1 MILNIWDEEQEKY
14 VEVPAIKGSDGKNFT
29 ILGFYGTLSALQA
42 AVQTPAAGDAYG
54 IGAEAPYDIYIF
66 DGVTNAWINNGVLQG
81 AKGEKGDKG
90 ETGPQGPTGP
100 QGETG
105 PQGKTGPQGETGLQ
119 GETGPQGQTGPQGET
134 GQQGPTGPQ
143 GDPGP
148 NTVTDTT
155 TTALNGLLKGD
166 GAHVRTAVPGVDYM
180 VESDLYVCTVTA
192 SGNSYTCDKTLADIA
207 AASAAGK
214 IPVVRYNSATYWLV
228 FLTETRAMFTLAKRS
243 STETITV
250 NATGTIQLGFVG
262 LQTSTSVVVS
272 TAPVQIALA
281 DNTEYRLT
289 GVQTLT
295 ITFPTGD
302 FACWL
307 RIQTAESGTVA
318 VTLPETAKYIGEAP
332 TFGAGETWELSV
344 KDGVVIA
351 MKETA

>member
-14 VEVPAIKGSDGKNFT
+14 VEVPAIKGTDGKNFR

-42 AVQTPAAGDAYG
+42 AVQTPEAGDAYG
-54 IGAEAPYDIYIF
+54 VGAEAPYDIYIF

-134 GQQGPTGPQ
+134 GPQGPTGPQ

-148 NTVTDTT
+148 NTVTAET
-155 TTALNGLLKGD
+155 TTALSGLLKGN
-166 GAHVRTAVPGVDYM
+166 GTNVTVAQAGTDY
-180 VESDLYVCTVTA
+180 EAPPAQVT
-192 SGNSYTCDKTLADIA
+192 SGT
-207 AASAAGK
+207 
-214 IPVVRYNSATYWLV
+214 
-228 FLTETRAMFTLAKRS
+228 
-243 STETITV
+243 
-250 NATGTIQLGFVG
+250 
-262 LQTSTSVVVS
+262 
-272 TAPVQIALA
+272 QIALT

-295 ITFPTGD
+295 ITFPTGK
-302 FACWL
+302 FECWL
-307 RIQTAESGTVA
+307 RIETAGSGTIA
-318 VTLPETAKYIGEAP
+318 VTLPETAKYIGDAP
-332 TFGAGETWELSV
+332 VFGTGETWELSV
-344 KDGVVIA
+344 KDGVVVA
-351 MKETA
+351 GKESA

>member
-1 MILNIWDEEQEKY
+1 MQVILPNELTAAISGVISRGIRAAEVTQDGHLVLTLTDGSTADLGSVRGEQGEPGQPG
-14 VEVPAIKGSDGKNFT
+14 PAGPQGAVGPAGPRGDPGAQGETGRGFAV
-29 ILGFYGTLSALQA
+29 LGYYATAAALAA

-54 IGAEAPYDIYIF
+54 VGSEAPYDIYIY
-66 DGVTNAWINNGVLQG
+66 DGVTNAWVNNGALQG

-134 GQQGPTGPQ
+134 GPQGPAGPQ

-148 NTVTDTT
+148 NTVTAETT
-155 TTALNGLLKGD
+155 TVLSGLLKGN
-166 GAHVRTAVPGVDYM
+166 GTNVTVAQAGTDY
-180 VESDLYVCTVTA
+180 EAPPAQVT
-192 SGNSYTCDKTLADIA
+192 SGTQITL
-207 AASAAGK
+207 
-214 IPVVRYNSATYWLV
+214 T
-228 FLTETRAMFTLAKRS
+228 
-243 STETITV
+243 
-250 NATGTIQLGFVG
+250 
-262 LQTSTSVVVS
+262 
-272 TAPVQIALA
+272 

-307 RIQTAESGTVA
+307 RIQTAESGSISITFPATV
-318 VTLPETAKYIGEAP
+318 KYIGEAP
-332 TFGAGETWELSV
+332 VFGAGETWELSV